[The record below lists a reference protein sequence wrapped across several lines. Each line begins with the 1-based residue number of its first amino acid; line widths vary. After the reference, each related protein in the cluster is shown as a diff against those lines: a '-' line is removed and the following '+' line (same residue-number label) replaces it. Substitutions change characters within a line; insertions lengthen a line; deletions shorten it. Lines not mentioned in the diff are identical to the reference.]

1 MPMGLSQG
9 KSQEDLNYLY
19 TAKSMPTG
27 LSQGKSSTQALMP
40 ITADSS
46 NICGYT
52 VTLTVPR

>member
-1 MPMGLSQG
+1 MGLSQG